1 MALFIV
7 KLPKTLVQRF
17 VDSVICDSRY
27 SGKRGNCRCS
37 MQAECK
43 CVTYFYVCIAM
54 YVAHFIL
61 SIAVR
66 GYLLFAEIA
75 GDAQNLRGRAR

>member
-7 KLPKTLVQRF
+7 KLAKTLIQLI
-17 VDSVICDSRY
+17 VDGVICDSRY

-43 CVTYFYVCIAM
+43 CVTYSYVCVAIG
-54 YVAHFIL
+54 VAHGLL
-61 SIAVR
+61 SIAFR
-66 GYLLFAEIA
+66 GYLLVAELA
-75 GDAQNLRGRAR
+75 GDAQTLKGRAR